1 LHEFKADASSEVSV
15 EQINNGGEMNTVTNK
30 LVIKTATWLQVTA
43 MSLGSKVRE
52 ERGDVPGWV
61 LVTVMTAGL
70 VVAVWSVAD
79 GQLKS
84 VLTSALR
91 SVSQP

>member
-1 LHEFKADASSEVSV
+1 VKRIE
-15 EQINNGGEMNTVTNK
+15 INNAALRGIVWVQAGIATVNEK
-30 LVIKTATWLQVTA
+30 L
-43 MSLGSKVRE
+43 RE
-52 ERGDVPGWV
+52 DRGDIPGWV

-79 GQLKS
+79 GQLRT
-84 VLTSALR
+84 VLTRALR

>member
-1 LHEFKADASSEVSV
+1 MKISNYITAGLAARL
-15 EQINNGGEMNTVTNK
+15 QIA
-30 LVIKTATWLQVTA
+30 TAGVLKK
-43 MSLGSKVRE
+43 SRD

-91 SVSQP
+91 SVSRP

>member
-1 LHEFKADASSEVSV
+1 MA
-15 EQINNGGEMNTVTNK
+15 
-30 LVIKTATWLQVTA
+30 
-43 MSLGSKVRE
+43 RE
-52 ERGDVPGWV
+52 ELNSAFAKLAAKLTVKVSDDRGDVPGWV

-70 VVAVWSVAD
+70 VVAIWSVAD

-84 VLTSALR
+84 VLSSALR

>member
-1 LHEFKADASSEVSV
+1 MKMKAIQEIGLRSYVRIISSIS
-15 EQINNGGEMNTVTNK
+15 TK
-30 LVIKTATWLQVTA
+30 A
-43 MSLGSKVRE
+43 RE
-52 ERGDVPGWV
+52 DRGDVPGWV

-70 VVAVWSVAD
+70 VVAIWSVAD

-84 VLTSALR
+84 VLSNSLR

>member
-1 LHEFKADASSEVSV
+1 
-15 EQINNGGEMNTVTNK
+15 MMTVLRN
-30 LVIKTATWLQVTA
+30 
-43 MSLGSKVRE
+43 

-70 VVAVWSVAD
+70 VVAIWSVAD
-79 GQLKS
+79 GQLKT
-84 VLTSALR
+84 VLSNALR

>member
-1 LHEFKADASSEVSV
+1 
-15 EQINNGGEMNTVTNK
+15 MNTTINR
-30 LVIKTATWLQVTA
+30 LVIRAAAWVH
-43 MSLGSKVRE
+43 MSAPRWGVKVRE

>member
-1 LHEFKADASSEVSV
+1 MKITNEVTPKISV
-15 EQINNGGEMNTVTNK
+15 
-30 LVIKTATWLQVTA
+30 ALQLA
-43 MSLGSKVRE
+43 AEKVLEKSRD

>member
-1 LHEFKADASSEVSV
+1 MKISNEIAPKIAVR
-15 EQINNGGEMNTVTNK
+15 I
-30 LVIKTATWLQVTA
+30 QVTISRA
-43 MSLGSKVRE
+43 LEKSHD

-70 VVAVWSVAD
+70 VVAIWSIAD

-91 SVSQP
+91 SVSRP

>member
-1 LHEFKADASSEVSV
+1 MKITNEIASKVSV
-15 EQINNGGEMNTVTNK
+15 
-30 LVIKTATWLQVTA
+30 ALQVATEKIIEK
-43 MSLGSKVRE
+43 SRD

-79 GQLKS
+79 GQLKA

>member
-1 LHEFKADASSEVSV
+1 MKM
-15 EQINNGGEMNTVTNK
+15 NNELAVK
-30 LVIKTATWLQVTA
+30 VATALQVSTSA
-43 MSLGSKVRE
+43 MLEKSRN

-91 SVSQP
+91 SVSRP